1 MNQPKR
7 PPALGRGLGAL
18 IPQVPQA
25 PAPSAE
31 PAGPAGPTLR
41 TLPIELVAPNPDQPR
56 KHFEPALLRE
66 LADSVKLHGIL
77 QPVVVSPH
85 PHDPGHYLLIAGE
98 RRWRA
103 AQLAGL
109 HEIPAVVRDTP
120 ESDRLE
126 LAVLENLQRLDLSP
140 IEEAQAYRQLMDVRG
155 YTQEQLAE
163 RLSKDRSTV
172 ANALRLLKLPPKVQD
187 LVQDGRLGM
196 GHARALLALES
207 PADMLQL
214 AYEAIEK
221 GLSVRAVERMVR
233 DLLRPPASEPEPDPE
248 TKQRAVIVRD
258 LEDRLR
264 RALGVKVAVR
274 TDAKKKGAGTIE
286 VPYGSLDELDRLLE
300 TLLRERPPASDDEAA
315 E

>member
-18 IPQVPQA
+18 IPQVPQVA
-25 PAPSAE
+25 PPVE
-31 PAGPAGPTLR
+31 GPAAPAGPTLR
-41 TLPIELVAPNPDQPR
+41 HLPIELVVPNPEQPR

-66 LADSVKLHGIL
+66 LADSIKLHGIL
-77 QPVVVSPH
+77 QPIVVSPH
-85 PHDPGHYLLIAGE
+85 PHDPGHYILIAGE

-103 AQLAGL
+103 AQLAGQ
-109 HEIPAVVRDTP
+109 HEVPAVVRDTP

-163 RLSKDRSTV
+163 RISKDRSTV

-196 GHARALLALES
+196 GHARALLSLED
-207 PADMLQL
+207 PADMLRL
-214 AYEAIEK
+214 AYETIEK
-221 GLSVRAVERMVR
+221 GLSVRAVEKLVR
-233 DLLRPPASEPEPDPE
+233 ELLRPNTPEPEPDPE
-248 TKQRAVIVRD
+248 TRQRQVIVRD
-258 LEDRLR
+258 LEERLR

-274 TDAKKKGAGTIE
+274 TDAKKKGSGTIE
-286 VPYGSLDELDRLLE
+286 VPYGDLDELDRLLE
-300 TLLRERPPASDDEAA
+300 TLLRERPPAAEAVDE
-315 E
+315 

>member
-18 IPQVPQA
+18 IPQVPQVA
-25 PAPSAE
+25 PPVEGPAA
-31 PAGPAGPTLR
+31 PAGPALR
-41 TLPIELVAPNPDQPR
+41 HLPIELVVPNPEQPR

-66 LADSVKLHGIL
+66 LADSIKLHGIL
-77 QPVVVSPH
+77 QPIVVSPH
-85 PHDPGHYLLIAGE
+85 PHDPGHYMLIAGE

-103 AQLAGL
+103 AQLAGQ
-109 HEIPAVVRDTP
+109 HEVPAVVRDTP

-163 RLSKDRSTV
+163 RISKDRSTV

-196 GHARALLALES
+196 GHARALLSLED
-207 PADMLQL
+207 PADMLRL
-214 AYEAIEK
+214 AYETIEK
-221 GLSVRAVERMVR
+221 GLSVRAVEKLVR
-233 DLLRPPASEPEPDPE
+233 ELLRPNTPEPEPDPE
-248 TKQRAVIVRD
+248 TRQRQVIVRD
-258 LEDRLR
+258 LEERLR

-286 VPYGSLDELDRLLE
+286 VPYGDLDELDRLLE
-300 TLLRERPPASDDEAA
+300 TLLRERPPAAEAVDE
-315 E
+315 

>member
-18 IPQVPQA
+18 IPQVPQVA
-25 PAPSAE
+25 PPVEGPAA
-31 PAGPAGPTLR
+31 PAGPALR
-41 TLPIELVAPNPDQPR
+41 HLPIELVVPNPEQPR

-66 LADSVKLHGIL
+66 LADSIKLHGIL
-77 QPVVVSPH
+77 QPIVVSPH
-85 PHDPGHYLLIAGE
+85 PHDPGHYMLIAGE

-103 AQLAGL
+103 AQLAGQ
-109 HEIPAVVRDTP
+109 HEVPAVVRDTP

-163 RLSKDRSTV
+163 RISKDRSTV

-196 GHARALLALES
+196 GHARALLSLED
-207 PADMLQL
+207 PADMLRL
-214 AYEAIEK
+214 AYETIEK
-221 GLSVRAVERMVR
+221 GLSVRAVEKLVR
-233 DLLRPPASEPEPDPE
+233 ELLRPNTPEPEPDPE
-248 TKQRAVIVRD
+248 TRQRQVIVRD
-258 LEDRLR
+258 LEERLR

-274 TDAKKKGAGTIE
+274 TDAKKKGSGTIE
-286 VPYGSLDELDRLLE
+286 VPYGNLDELDRLLE
-300 TLLRERPPASDDEAA
+300 TLLRERPPAAEAVDE
-315 E
+315 

>member
-18 IPQVPQA
+18 IPQVPQVA
-25 PAPSAE
+25 PPVEGPAA
-31 PAGPAGPTLR
+31 PAGPALR
-41 TLPIELVAPNPDQPR
+41 HLPIELVVPNPEQPR

-66 LADSVKLHGIL
+66 LADSIKLHGIL
-77 QPVVVSPH
+77 QPIVVSPH
-85 PHDPGHYLLIAGE
+85 PHDPGHYILIAGE

-103 AQLAGL
+103 AQLAGR

-163 RLSKDRSTV
+163 RISKDRSTV

-196 GHARALLALES
+196 GHARALLSLED
-207 PADMLQL
+207 PADMLRL
-214 AYEAIEK
+214 AYETIEK
-221 GLSVRAVERMVR
+221 GLSVRAVEKLVR
-233 DLLRPPASEPEPDPE
+233 ELLRPNTPEPEPDPE
-248 TKQRAVIVRD
+248 TRQRQVIVRD
-258 LEDRLR
+258 LEERLR

-274 TDAKKKGAGTIE
+274 TDAKKKGSGTIE
-286 VPYGSLDELDRLLE
+286 VPYGNLDELDRLLE
-300 TLLRERPPASDDEAA
+300 TLLRERPPAAEAVDE
-315 E
+315 

>member
-18 IPQVPQA
+18 IPQVPQVA
-25 PAPSAE
+25 PPVDGPAA
-31 PAGPAGPTLR
+31 PAGPVLR
-41 TLPIELVAPNPDQPR
+41 HLPIELVVPNPEQPR

-66 LADSVKLHGIL
+66 LADSIKLHGIL
-77 QPVVVSPH
+77 QPIVVSPH
-85 PHDPGHYLLIAGE
+85 PHDPGHYILIAGE

-103 AQLAGL
+103 AQLAGQ
-109 HEIPAVVRDTP
+109 HEVPAVVRDTP

-163 RLSKDRSTV
+163 RISKDRSTV

-196 GHARALLALES
+196 GHARALLSLED
-207 PADMLQL
+207 PADMLRL
-214 AYEAIEK
+214 AYETIEK
-221 GLSVRAVERMVR
+221 GLSVRAVEKLVR
-233 DLLRPPASEPEPDPE
+233 ELLRPNTPEPEPDPE
-248 TKQRAVIVRD
+248 TKQRQVIVRD
-258 LEDRLR
+258 LEERLR

-274 TDAKKKGAGTIE
+274 TDAKKKGSGTIE
-286 VPYGSLDELDRLLE
+286 VPYSDLDELDRLLE
-300 TLLRERPPASDDEAA
+300 TLLRERPPTAEAVDE
-315 E
+315 

>member
-18 IPQVPQA
+18 IPQVPQVA
-25 PAPSAE
+25 PPVEGPAA
-31 PAGPAGPTLR
+31 PAGPALR
-41 TLPIELVAPNPDQPR
+41 HLPIELVVPNPEQPR

-66 LADSVKLHGIL
+66 LADSIKLHGIL
-77 QPVVVSPH
+77 QPIVVSPH
-85 PHDPGHYLLIAGE
+85 PHDPGHYMLIAGE

-103 AQLAGL
+103 AQLAGQ
-109 HEIPAVVRDTP
+109 HEVPAVVRDTP

-163 RLSKDRSTV
+163 RISKDRSTV

-196 GHARALLALES
+196 GHARALLALED
-207 PADMLQL
+207 PADMLRL
-214 AYEAIEK
+214 AYETIEK
-221 GLSVRAVERMVR
+221 GLSVRAVERLVR
-233 DLLRPPASEPEPDPE
+233 ELLRPNTPEPEPDPE
-248 TKQRAVIVRD
+248 TKQRQVIVRD
-258 LEDRLR
+258 LEERLR

-274 TDAKKKGAGTIE
+274 TDAKKKGSGTIE
-286 VPYGSLDELDRLLE
+286 VPYGDLDELDRLLE
-300 TLLRERPPASDDEAA
+300 TLLRERPPAAEAVDE
-315 E
+315 

>member
-18 IPQVPQA
+18 IPQVPQVA
-25 PAPSAE
+25 PPVEGPAA
-31 PAGPAGPTLR
+31 PAGPALR
-41 TLPIELVAPNPDQPR
+41 HLPIELVVPNPEQPR

-66 LADSVKLHGIL
+66 LADSIKQHGIL

-85 PHDPGHYLLIAGE
+85 PHDPGHYILIAGE

-103 AQLAGL
+103 AQLAGQ
-109 HEIPAVVRDTP
+109 HEVPAVVRDTP

-163 RLSKDRSTV
+163 RISKDRSTV

-196 GHARALLALES
+196 GHARALLSLED
-207 PADMLQL
+207 PADMLRL
-214 AYEAIEK
+214 AYETIEK
-221 GLSVRAVERMVR
+221 GLSVRAVEKLVR
-233 DLLRPPASEPEPDPE
+233 ELLRPNTPEPEPDPE
-248 TKQRAVIVRD
+248 TRQRQVIVRD
-258 LEDRLR
+258 LEERLR

-274 TDAKKKGAGTIE
+274 TDAKKKGSGTIE
-286 VPYGSLDELDRLLE
+286 VPYGNLDELDRLLE
-300 TLLRERPPASDDEAA
+300 TLLRERPPAAEAVDE
-315 E
+315 

>member
-1 MNQPKR
+1 VTQPKR

-18 IPQVPQA
+18 IPQA
-25 PAPSAE
+25 PPPSAA
-31 PAGPAGPTLR
+31 PVAAPDGPTLR
-41 TLPIELVAPNPDQPR
+41 ILPIEQIAPNPDQPR

-66 LADSVKLHGIL
+66 LADSLKLHGLL
-77 QPVVVSPH
+77 QPVVVSPAAS
-85 PHDPGHYLLIAGE
+85 PGHYILVAGE

-109 HEIPAVVRDTP
+109 HELPAVVRDTP

-155 YTQEQLAE
+155 YTQEMLAE

-187 LVQDGRLGM
+187 LVQDGRLSM
-196 GHARALLALES
+196 GHARALLALED
-207 PADMLQL
+207 PAAMLEL
-214 AYEAIEK
+214 AYETIEK
-221 GLSVRAVERMVR
+221 GLTVRAVERLVKDR
-233 DLLRPPASEPEPDPE
+233 LRPQIAEPEPDPE
-248 TKQRAVIVRD
+248 TRKRQVIVRD
-258 LEDRLR
+258 LEQRLR
-264 RALGVKVAVR
+264 RALGVQVAVK
-274 TDAKKKGAGTIE
+274 TDNKKKGAGTIE
-286 VPYGSLDELDRLLE
+286 VPYGTLDELDRLLE
-300 TLLRERPPASDDEAA
+300 TLLGERRSPDDAAA

>member
-18 IPQVPQA
+18 IPQA
-25 PAPSAE
+25 PPAAAAPVAGPAA
-31 PAGPAGPTLR
+31 PAGPVLR
-41 TLPIELVAPNPDQPR
+41 HLPIELVTPNPDQPR
-56 KHFEPALLRE
+56 KQFEPALLRE
-66 LADSVKLHGIL
+66 LADSLKLHGLL
-77 QPVVVSPH
+77 QPVVVTPH
-85 PHDPGHYLLIAGE
+85 PHEPGHYLLIAGE

-109 HEIPAVVRDTP
+109 HELPAVIRDTP

-163 RLSKDRSTV
+163 RISKDRSTV

-196 GHARALLALES
+196 GHARALLALTE
-207 PADMLQL
+207 PADMIRL
-214 AYEAIEK
+214 AYEAIER

-233 DLLRPPASEPEPDPE
+233 DILRPAEAEPELDAE
-248 TKQRAVIVRD
+248 ARKRQVIVRD
-258 LEDRLR
+258 LEERLR

-286 VPYGSLDELDRLLE
+286 VPYGDLDELDRLLE
-300 TLLRERPPASDDEAA
+300 TLLRERPPVQDEAV

>member
-18 IPQVPQA
+18 IPQVPQVA
-25 PAPSAE
+25 PPVDGPAA
-31 PAGPAGPTLR
+31 PAGPALR
-41 TLPIELVAPNPDQPR
+41 HLPIELVVPNPEQPR

-66 LADSVKLHGIL
+66 LADSIKLHGIL
-77 QPVVVSPH
+77 QPIVVSPH
-85 PHDPGHYLLIAGE
+85 PHDPGHYILIAGE

-103 AQLAGL
+103 AQLAGQ
-109 HEIPAVVRDTP
+109 HEVPAVVRDTP

-163 RLSKDRSTV
+163 RISKDRSTV

-196 GHARALLALES
+196 GHARALLSLED
-207 PADMLQL
+207 PADMLRL
-214 AYEAIEK
+214 AYETIEK
-221 GLSVRAVERMVR
+221 GLSVRAVEKLVR
-233 DLLRPPASEPEPDPE
+233 ELLRPNTPEPEPDPE
-248 TKQRAVIVRD
+248 TKQRQVIVRD
-258 LEDRLR
+258 LEERLR

-274 TDAKKKGAGTIE
+274 TDAKKKGSGTIE
-286 VPYGSLDELDRLLE
+286 VPYGDLDELDRLLE
-300 TLLRERPPASDDEAA
+300 TLLRERPPAAEAVDE
-315 E
+315 

>member
-1 MNQPKR
+1 VNQPKR

-18 IPQVPQA
+18 IPQVPQVA
-25 PAPSAE
+25 PPVEGPAA
-31 PAGPAGPTLR
+31 PAGPALR
-41 TLPIELVAPNPDQPR
+41 HLPIELVVPNPEQPR

-66 LADSVKLHGIL
+66 LADSIKLHGIL
-77 QPVVVSPH
+77 QPIVVSPH
-85 PHDPGHYLLIAGE
+85 PHDPGHYILIAGE

-103 AQLAGL
+103 AQLAGQ
-109 HEIPAVVRDTP
+109 HEVPAVVRDTP

-163 RLSKDRSTV
+163 RISKDRSTV

-196 GHARALLALES
+196 GHARALLSLED
-207 PADMLQL
+207 PADMLRL
-214 AYEAIEK
+214 AYETIEK
-221 GLSVRAVERMVR
+221 GLSVRAVEKLVR
-233 DLLRPPASEPEPDPE
+233 ELLRPNTPEPEPDPE
-248 TKQRAVIVRD
+248 TRQRQVIVRD
-258 LEDRLR
+258 LEERLR

-274 TDAKKKGAGTIE
+274 TDAKKKGSGTIE
-286 VPYGSLDELDRLLE
+286 VPYGNLDELDRLLE
-300 TLLRERPPASDDEAA
+300 TLLRERPPAAEAVDE
-315 E
+315 

>member
-1 MNQPKR
+1 VNQPKR

-18 IPQVPQA
+18 IPQVPQVA
-25 PAPSAE
+25 PPVEGPAA
-31 PAGPAGPTLR
+31 PAGPALR
-41 TLPIELVAPNPDQPR
+41 HLPIELVVPNPEQPR

-66 LADSVKLHGIL
+66 LADSIKLHGIL
-77 QPVVVSPH
+77 QPIVVSPH
-85 PHDPGHYLLIAGE
+85 PHDPGHYILIAGE

-103 AQLAGL
+103 AQLAGQ
-109 HEIPAVVRDTP
+109 HEVPAVVRDTP

-163 RLSKDRSTV
+163 RISKDRSTV

-196 GHARALLALES
+196 GHARALLALAD
-207 PADMLQL
+207 PADMLRL
-214 AYEAIEK
+214 AYETIEK
-221 GLSVRAVERMVR
+221 GLSVRAVEKLVR
-233 DLLRPPASEPEPDPE
+233 ELLRPNTPEPEPDPE
-248 TKQRAVIVRD
+248 TRQRQVIVRD
-258 LEDRLR
+258 LEERLR

-274 TDAKKKGAGTIE
+274 TDAKKKGSGTIE
-286 VPYGSLDELDRLLE
+286 VPYGNLDELDRLLE
-300 TLLRERPPASDDEAA
+300 TLLRERPPAAEAVDE
-315 E
+315 

>member
-1 MNQPKR
+1 MTQPKR

-18 IPQVPQA
+18 IPQA
-25 PAPSAE
+25 PAPSAA
-31 PAGPAGPTLR
+31 PAAAPDGPALR
-41 TLPIELVAPNPDQPR
+41 ILPIEQIAPNPDQPR

-66 LADSVKLHGIL
+66 LADSLKLHGLL
-77 QPVVVSPH
+77 QPVVVTPGPS
-85 PHDPGHYLLIAGE
+85 PGHYMLVAGE

-109 HEIPAVVRDTP
+109 HELPAVVRDTP

-140 IEEAQAYRQLMDVRG
+140 IEEAQAYRQLMDVRA

-187 LVQDGRLGM
+187 LVQDGRLSM
-196 GHARALLALES
+196 GHARALLALDD
-207 PADMLQL
+207 PAAMLEL
-214 AYEAIEK
+214 AYETIEK
-221 GLSVRAVERMVR
+221 GLTVRAVERMVKER
-233 DLLRPPASEPEPDPE
+233 LRPHAPEAEPDPE
-248 TKQRAVIVRD
+248 TRKRQVIVRD
-258 LEDRLR
+258 LEQRLR
-264 RALGVKVAVR
+264 SALGVQVAVK
-274 TDAKKKGAGTIE
+274 TDSKKKGAGTIE
-286 VPYGSLDELDRLLE
+286 VPYATLDELDRLLE
-300 TLLRERPPASDDEAA
+300 TLLGEQRSPDDAAA

>member
-18 IPQVPQA
+18 IPQVPQVA
-25 PAPSAE
+25 PPVDGPAA
-31 PAGPAGPTLR
+31 PAGPVLR
-41 TLPIELVAPNPDQPR
+41 HLPIELVVPNPEQPR

-66 LADSVKLHGIL
+66 LADSIKLHGIL
-77 QPVVVSPH
+77 QPIVVSPH
-85 PHDPGHYLLIAGE
+85 PHDPGHYILIAGE

-103 AQLAGL
+103 AQLAGQ
-109 HEIPAVVRDTP
+109 HEVPAVVRDTP

-163 RLSKDRSTV
+163 RISKDRSTV

-196 GHARALLALES
+196 GHARALLSLED
-207 PADMLQL
+207 PADMLRL
-214 AYEAIEK
+214 AYETIEK
-221 GLSVRAVERMVR
+221 GLSVRAVEKLVR
-233 DLLRPPASEPEPDPE
+233 ELLRPNTPEPEPDPE
-248 TKQRAVIVRD
+248 TKQRQVIVRD
-258 LEDRLR
+258 LEERLR

-274 TDAKKKGAGTIE
+274 TDAKKKGSGTIE
-286 VPYGSLDELDRLLE
+286 VPYGDLDELDRLLE
-300 TLLRERPPASDDEAA
+300 TLLRERPPAAEAVDE
-315 E
+315 

>member
-18 IPQVPQA
+18 IPQVPQVA
-25 PAPSAE
+25 PPVEGPAA
-31 PAGPAGPTLR
+31 PAGPALR
-41 TLPIELVAPNPDQPR
+41 HLPIELVVPNPEQPR

-66 LADSVKLHGIL
+66 LADSIKLHGIL
-77 QPVVVSPH
+77 QPIVVSPH
-85 PHDPGHYLLIAGE
+85 PHDPGHYILIAGE

-103 AQLAGL
+103 AQLAGQ
-109 HEIPAVVRDTP
+109 HEVPAVVRDTP

-163 RLSKDRSTV
+163 RISKDRSTV

-196 GHARALLALES
+196 GHARALLSLED
-207 PADMLQL
+207 PADMLRL
-214 AYEAIEK
+214 AYETIEK
-221 GLSVRAVERMVR
+221 GLSVRAVEKLVR
-233 DLLRPPASEPEPDPE
+233 ELLRPNTPEPEPDPE
-248 TKQRAVIVRD
+248 TRQRQVIVRD
-258 LEDRLR
+258 LEERLR

-274 TDAKKKGAGTIE
+274 TDAKKKGSGTIE
-286 VPYGSLDELDRLLE
+286 VPYGNLDELDRLLE
-300 TLLRERPPASDDEAA
+300 TLLRERPPAAEAVDE
-315 E
+315 